1 MKNMFDYFVCFAVLF
16 GVLSCESKK
25 EHVKVQGE
33 MNQESCRDGIHEAT
47 LVLNK
52 FKKTISETCV
62 SKEIIYPRYYG
73 GTYIDDAGNPVILTT
88 DTTKSELI
96 RKLAGCDEVIVL
108 HCAISYQYMKNVDDK
123 IISCLNNKP
132 ELIENVG
139 INTFGIL
146 VDKNCIDVSLVC
158 CTPEKIELFKS
169 LIVDDPCI
177 TFSEDA
183 SRMIW

>member
-1 MKNMFDYFVCFAVLF
+1 MFDYFVSFAVLF

-108 HCAISYQYMKNVDDK
+108 HCAISYQYMKNVDNK
-123 IISCLNNKP
+123 VISCINNKP